1 MGVMQKPVE
10 GGCCYR
16 IISHDFS
23 PFSKDF
29 VAGQNDRSMLV
40 ARIYELEEQGR
51 LFTLLSGKCNDP
63 GSARELTHLNPSRL

>member
-40 ARIYELEEQGR
+40 ARIYELDVITGAKLQEITGLKLQ
-51 LFTLLSGKCNDP
+51 TP
-63 GSARELTHLNPSRL
+63 A